1 MMNPFKVLT
10 MPEYF
15 FRPSQILTRLRRSFS
30 GIPPSDRVTL
40 PWGDVITVRPH
51 EVIGAGIWYYGIFD
65 LPVTE
70 AICRLLDRGETA
82 LDIGANIG
90 QMTSLLRVMAG
101 SKGRVLSFEPHPE
114 LFSEMSALVAQRSD
128 GDFAPVERHQL
139 ALGDVEGEAHL
150 QVPQYWAHNRG
161 VAKLSSSAGNGTSI
175 QVKVTT
181 LDRVLPPGT
190 HVGVCKI
197 DVEGHELSVFK
208 GAAQLL
214 ADGRIRDIIYE
225 DFQPYPSPVHSHLK
239 AAGFTLFHLGARLL
253 GPSLTEVDV
262 RSGQP
267 QMGEAGGAN
276 YLATLAP
283 DRAVARFKPAGWKVF
298 RAGRAGR
305 R

>member
-1 MMNPFKVLT
+1 

-30 GIPPSDRVTL
+30 GIPPSDQVTL
-40 PWGDVITVRPH
+40 PWGDVITVRPR

-101 SKGRVLSFEPHPE
+101 SQGRVFSFEPHPE
-114 LFSEMSALVAQRSD
+114 LFSELSALVAQRQVREV
-128 GDFAPVERHQL
+128 APVERHQV

-150 QVPQYWAHNRG
+150 EVPGYWANNRG
-161 VAKLSSSAGNGTSI
+161 IAKLSASATNGSNSI

-181 LDRVLPPGT
+181 LDRVLPPNT
-190 HVGVCKI
+190 QVGVCKI
-197 DVEGHELSVFK
+197 DVEGHELNVFK
-208 GAAQLL
+208 GAARLFHER
-214 ADGRIRDIIYE
+214 RIRDIIYE
-225 DFQPYPSPVHSHLK
+225 DFQPYPSPVHSFLK

-253 GPSLTEVDV
+253 SPCLTAVDA
-262 RSGQP
+262 RQP
-267 QMGEAGGAN
+267 PQRGEEGGAN
-276 YLATLAP
+276 YLATLEP
-283 DRAVARFKPAGWKVF
+283 DRAIARFKRGGWKVF
-298 RAGRAGR
+298 RLGRG
-305 R
+305 

>member
-30 GIPPSDRVTL
+30 GVPSSDQVTL
-40 PWGDVITVRPH
+40 PWGDVITVRPR

-90 QMTSLLRVMAG
+90 QMTSLLRVTAG
-101 SKGRVLSFEPHPE
+101 ATGRVLSFEPHPE
-114 LFSEMSALVAQRSD
+114 LFSEMSSLVAQNHVND
-128 GDFAPVERHQL
+128 VAPVERHQV
-139 ALGDVEGEAHL
+139 ALGEAEGEAHL
-150 QVPQYWAHNRG
+150 EVPGYWAHNRG
-161 VAKLSSSAGNGTSI
+161 IAKLSSSASNGSPSI

-181 LDRVLPPGT
+181 LDRVLAPAT
-190 HVGVCKI
+190 QVGVCKI

-208 GAAQLL
+208 GAARTF
-214 ADGRIRDIIYE
+214 AERRIRDIVYE

-253 GPSLTEVDV
+253 GPFLTEVDGK
-262 RSGQP
+262 RGQP
-267 QMGEAGGAN
+267 QPGEEGGAN
-276 YLATLAP
+276 YLATLCP
-283 DRAVARFKPAGWKVF
+283 ERARDRFKPAGWKVF
-298 RAGRAGR
+298 RR
-305 R
+305 RRR